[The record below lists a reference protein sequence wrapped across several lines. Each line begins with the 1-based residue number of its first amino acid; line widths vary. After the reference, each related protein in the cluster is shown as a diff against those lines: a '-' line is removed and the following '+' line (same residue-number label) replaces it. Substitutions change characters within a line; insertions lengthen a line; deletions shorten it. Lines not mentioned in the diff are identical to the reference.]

1 MSFSLIEFRLK
12 IHVRSRA
19 LRSHFT
25 SGLLALTLASAT
37 LLASPINQSAAP
49 TPRQDQPIR
58 VGVPLV
64 NLYATVLDKKKS
76 IVPNLDQNNFRI
88 FEDNV
93 EQKISFFSREKTLPL
108 AIGLL
113 IDTSGSE
120 ANMIGAEQQAASEFL
135 HRILHADDKAFV
147 IAFDSGTAVL
157 SDWTSDVP
165 TLERAIRHASIG
177 SGGAANRNR
186 STGQFPRSG
195 RGGGRFGGGGGTHLY
210 DAIDLAS
217 HNLMPS
223 QTARRVLIV
232 LTDATDHGS
241 SVTVDAAVESAQH
254 ADTLIQMLVVY
265 GRKRDANFNVA
276 KNLAENTGGHAIDV
290 YNAQRLQAA
299 FDEISE
305 ELRTEYSLGYYPTN
319 AKPDGTFRQL
329 RLDITN
335 KNYKAQTRKGYY
347 ARTTGN

>member
-1 MSFSLIEFRLK
+1 
-12 IHVRSRA
+12 
-19 LRSHFT
+19 LRHLPIS
-25 SGLLALTLASAT
+25 APIVLTLVSAA
-37 LLASPINQSAAP
+37 LLASPIKQS
-49 TPRQDQPIR
+49 TPPAQSQAIR

-64 NLYATVLDKKKS
+64 NVYATVLDKKKS

-93 EQKISFFSREKTLPL
+93 EQKVSFFSREKTLPL

-147 IAFDSGTAVL
+147 LSFDSGTNLL
-157 SDWTSDVP
+157 SDWSSDVQA
-165 TLERAIRHASIG
+165 LDCAVRHASIG

-186 STGQFPRSG
+186 GGGQFPRTGNGG
-195 RGGGRFGGGGGTHLY
+195 RGGRGGRFGGGGTRLY
-210 DAIDLAS
+210 DAIDFAS
-217 HNLMPS
+217 RTEMPS
-223 QTARRVLIV
+223 QTARRVLII
-232 LTDATDHGS
+232 LTDASDRGS
-241 SVTVDAAVESAQH
+241 SITIDQAVESAQH
-254 ADTLIQMLVVY
+254 ADTLVQMLVVY
-265 GRKRDANFNVA
+265 GRKKDANFNVA

-299 FDEISE
+299 FDDISE

-329 RLDITN
+329 RLDMTN

>member
-1 MSFSLIEFRLK
+1 LRHFPTSALVALAVFS
-12 IHVRSRA
+12 
-19 LRSHFT
+19 T
-25 SGLLALTLASAT
+25 SLLAF
-37 LLASPINQSAAP
+37 PIKQSAPAP
-49 TPRQDQPIR
+49 APAQGQPIR

-177 SGGAANRNR
+177 AGGTANRNHGG
-186 STGQFPRSG
+186 GQFPRNGNGG
-195 RGGGRFGGGGGTHLY
+195 RGPRGGHFNFGGTRLY

-241 SVTVDAAVESAQH
+241 SVTVDQAVESAQH

-265 GRKRDANFNVA
+265 GRKKDANFNVA

-305 ELRTEYSLGYYPTN
+305 ELRSEYSLGYYPTN
-319 AKPDGTFRQL
+319 PKPDGTFRQL
-329 RLDITN
+329 RLDMTN
-335 KNYKAQTRKGYY
+335 KNYKAETRKGYY

>member
-1 MSFSLIEFRLK
+1 MRHLPTSVLVALILFSA
-12 IHVRSRA
+12 S
-19 LRSHFT
+19 S
-25 SGLLALTLASAT
+25 LAL
-37 LLASPINQSAAP
+37 PINRSNAP
-49 TPRQDQPIR
+49 APAQGQAIR

-120 ANMIGAEQQAASEFL
+120 ANVIGAEQQAASEFL

-177 SGGAANRNR
+177 AGGAANRNHGG
-186 STGQFPRSG
+186 GQFPRTGNGG
-195 RGGGRFGGGGGTHLY
+195 RGGRGGRFGGGGTHLY

-217 HNLMPS
+217 HDLMPS
-223 QTARRVLIV
+223 QTARRVLII

-241 SVTVDAAVESAQH
+241 SVTVDQAVESAQH

-265 GRKRDANFNVA
+265 ARKRDANFNVA

-319 AKPDGTFRQL
+319 EKPDGTFRQL
-329 RLDITN
+329 RLDMTN
-335 KNYKAQTRKGYY
+335 KNYKAETRKGYY

>member
-1 MSFSLIEFRLK
+1 MYAHQTLRPYPTLALLSLTFASAI
-12 IHVRSRA
+12 
-19 LRSHFT
+19 
-25 SGLLALTLASAT
+25 LLAHPTSRTASPSAT
-37 LLASPINQSAAP
+37 
-49 TPRQDQPIR
+49 QDQAIR

-120 ANMIGAEQQAASEFL
+120 ANMIGAEQQAASQFL
-135 HRILHADDKAFV
+135 HQILHADDKAFV
-147 IAFDSGTAVL
+147 LSFDSGTNLL
-157 SDWTSDVP
+157 SDWTGDVA
-165 TLERAIRHASIG
+165 TLERAVRHASIG

-186 STGQFPRSG
+186 GGGQYPRNGNGG
-195 RGGGRFGGGGGTHLY
+195 RGGRGGRFGGGGTRLY
-210 DAIDLAS
+210 DAIDFAS
-217 HNLMPS
+217 RTQMPS
-223 QTARRVLIV
+223 QTARKVLIIV
-232 LTDATDHGS
+232 TDATDHGS
-241 SVTVDAAVESAQH
+241 SVTVNDAVESAQR

-265 GRKRDANFNVA
+265 ARKRDANFNVA
-276 KNLAENTGGHAIDV
+276 RNLAEETGGHAIDV
-290 YNAQRLQAA
+290 SNAQRLQSA

-305 ELRTEYSLGYYPTN
+305 ELRTEYSLGYYPSN

-329 RLDITN
+329 KIEMTN
-335 KNYKAQTRKGYY
+335 KNYKALTRKGYY
-347 ARTTGN
+347 ARITEK

>member
-1 MSFSLIEFRLK
+1 MS
-12 IHVRSRA
+12 A
-19 LRSHFT
+19 
-25 SGLLALTLASAT
+25 LLALTFASAT
-37 LLASPINQSAAP
+37 LLASPIIHSASSQP
-49 TPRQDQPIR
+49 SQDQAIR

-135 HRILHADDKAFV
+135 HRILHQDDKAFV
-147 IAFDSGTAVL
+147 LSFDSGTNLL
-157 SDWTSDVP
+157 SDWSSDVP
-165 TLERAIRHASIG
+165 ALERAVRHASIG

-186 STGQFPRSG
+186 GGGQFPRNGNGG
-195 RGGGRFGGGGGTHLY
+195 RVGRGGRFGGGGTRLY
-210 DAIDLAS
+210 DAIDFAS
-217 HNLMPS
+217 RTEMPS
-223 QTARRVLIV
+223 QTARRVLVV

-241 SVTVDAAVESAQH
+241 SVTVDQAVESAQH

-265 GRKRDANFNVA
+265 GRKKDANFNVA

-299 FDEISE
+299 FDDISE

-329 RLDITN
+329 RLDMTN
-335 KNYKAQTRKGYY
+335 KNYKAETRKGYY

>member
-1 MSFSLIEFRLK
+1 MYAHQILRPNPTVALISLTLIF
-12 IHVRSRA
+12 A
-19 LRSHFT
+19 A
-25 SGLLALTLASAT
+25 LLALPINRTIAA
-37 LLASPINQSAAP
+37 ASPKQGQ
-49 TPRQDQPIR
+49 TIR

-76 IVPNLDQNNFRI
+76 NVPNLNQSDFRI

-120 ANMIGAEQQAASEFL
+120 ANMIGAEQQAASQFL
-135 HRILHADDKAFV
+135 HQILHQDDKAFV
-147 IAFDSGTAVL
+147 MSFDAGTNLL
-157 SDWTSDVP
+157 SDWSGDVQV
-165 TLERAIRHASIG
+165 LERAVRHASIG

-186 STGQFPRSG
+186 NGGQFPRNGNGG
-195 RGGGRFGGGGGTHLY
+195 RGGRGRGFGGGGTRLF
-210 DAIDLAS
+210 DAIDSAS
-217 HNLMPS
+217 RNQMPS
-223 QTARRVLIV
+223 QTARRVLII
-232 LTDATDHGS
+232 LTDASDHGS
-241 SVTVDAAVESAQH
+241 SITVNEAIESAQR

-276 KNLAENTGGHAIDV
+276 KELAEETGGRAIDV
-290 YNAQRLQAA
+290 SNAQRLTAA

-319 AKPDGTFRQL
+319 AKTDGTFRQL
-329 RLDITN
+329 KMEMTD
-335 KNYKAQTRKGYY
+335 KNYKAQTRTGYY
-347 ARTTGN
+347 ARTAGN